1 MAKAIL
7 VITKGDLKEMLS
19 LCSSIGIEVVSI
31 FRQRS
36 PSDPRYYI
44 GRGKVEEIKK
54 ACEVLKPDYV
64 ILDGD
69 LRGSQIYNLQKEL
82 GAEILDRKGLLLK
95 IFEKKAGSPEAKLQ
109 VELANIRYQ
118 LPLIREYISMA
129 KRGEHPGYMGGG
141 EYAVADYYE
150 MLKRRERRIKEKLKK
165 IRRRNQEKL
174 KRRGSLGMITV
185 AIAGYANAGKSSIAK
200 ALTGYDLPIDDKMFS
215 TIAVFTKKVRG
226 RHPIMITDTVG
237 FVKDFPMWMIEA
249 FRATFENIY
258 NSDLTLLVVDV
269 SEEIDEISSKMASS
283 YEILGEKP
291 KILVVLNKIDLLS
304 KEELRERIEELKRR
318 GLLPLDRY
326 VPVSAKTGEGIQE
339 LILKIYEVADTAVYC
354 VLETREEEIPQEIF
368 EKAYIAKVEPSE
380 EDLRL
385 YCYMHRSTFYKLR
398 ARGYR
403 IFEVPLEMKGGEGR
417 SGGS

>member
-19 LCSSIGIEVVSI
+19 LCSSIGIEIVSI

-36 PSDPRYYI
+36 PSDPKYYI
-44 GRGKVEEIKK
+44 GKGKVEEIKK
-54 ACEVLKPDYV
+54 ACEILKPDYV

-82 GAEILDRKGLLLK
+82 NAEILDRKGLLLK

-118 LPLIREYISMA
+118 LPLIREYINMA
-129 KRGEHPGYMGGG
+129 KRGEHPGFMGGG

-150 MLKRRERRIKEKLKK
+150 MLKRREKKIKEKLRK
-165 IRRRNQEKL
+165 IRKRNEEKL

-185 AIAGYANAGKSSIAK
+185 AIAGYANAGKSSIAR
-200 ALTGYDLPIDDKMFS
+200 ALTGCDLPIDDKMFS
-215 TIAVFTKKVRG
+215 TIAVFTKKVKG
-226 RHPIMITDTVG
+226 RHPIIVTDTVG
-237 FVKDFPMWMIEA
+237 FVRNFPMWMAEA

-269 SEEIDEISSKMASS
+269 SEDVEEIASKMASS
-283 YEILGEKP
+283 YEILGEKA
-291 KILVVLNKIDLLS
+291 KILVVLNKIDLIG
-304 KEELRERIEELKRR
+304 KEELEKKISELRRR
-318 GLLPLDRY
+318 GLLPEGRY
-326 VPVSAKTGEGIQE
+326 VAVSAKTGEGIKE
-339 LILKIYEVADTAVYC
+339 LIRKIYEMGETAVYC
-354 VLETREEEIPQEIF
+354 ILEAKEEEIPQEIF
-368 EKAYIAKVEPSE
+368 EKAYIDKIESSEGDLKV
-380 EDLRL
+380 
-385 YCYMHRSTFYKLR
+385 YCFMHRSTFYKLR

-403 IFEVPLEMKGGEGR
+403 ISEVPVETKGGGR
-417 SGGS
+417 GEDL